1 MLPPVVHFQELNPLH
16 KGHGQALLCCPA
28 GVWPLSLLNSAR
40 CADPGSPR
48 NRSQDPR
55 WDSVCKNFIQEH
67 VDLTLVQMNSQ
78 CRRKESKGP
87 MEVSHTVL
95 QSVWDYT
102 KPKPLGFLL
111 KPKWAVRADPCLPG
125 HLVSPSGPTLHR
137 NNWWKMWSDTQFLA
151 PGFVRKEGQ
160 GCSASESVTCSC
172 LKDEPLTRYNWPIQM
187 SRKPFPLVATW
198 KQETTFNFFPRHAP
212 HQMGTISENGTI
224 IDAQA
229 KTPGGALNPAFS

>member
-102 KPKPLGFLL
+102 KPKPLGFLDIWMGQL
-111 KPKWAVRADPCLPG
+111 YLVRGSSLRHEQVTDSEAEHPCPSFLTKPGARNWVSDHIFHQLFLWSVGPLGDTKCPGRHGSALTAHFGLRRKPKG
-125 HLVSPSGPTLHR
+125 
-137 NNWWKMWSDTQFLA
+137 F
-151 PGFVRKEGQ
+151 GFV
-160 GCSASESVTCSC
+160 
-172 LKDEPLTRYNWPIQM
+172 
-187 SRKPFPLVATW
+187 
-198 KQETTFNFFPRHAP
+198 
-212 HQMGTISENGTI
+212 
-224 IDAQA
+224 
-229 KTPGGALNPAFS
+229 